1 MNTIQLKRGHERAYM
16 NGQLN
21 IDREDLS
28 DDTFLKDGE
37 IVKLEDTY
45 GRLIGIAMIS
55 FEQKAQGWVLTR
67 DEQEA
72 IDDAFIGRRI
82 REALEKR
89 APLYNQEDTTAFR
102 LFNEIGDGIG
112 GFTVDQL

>member
-45 GRLIGIAMIS
+45 GRLIGIA
-55 FEQKAQGWVLTR
+55 
-67 DEQEA
+67 
-72 IDDAFIGRRI
+72 
-82 REALEKR
+82 
-89 APLYNQEDTTAFR
+89 
-102 LFNEIGDGIG
+102 
-112 GFTVDQL
+112 